1 MSVVQLIRK
10 QKPRIANRY
19 FKGEIDG
26 ADFTAKVFDIKK
38 NEDRWTLTAS
48 KVDDDLVKHQIQLV
62 FPASFEKRIYK
73 LEEHLDDIRLTYS
86 TNSLL
91 DPILR
96 YGASG
101 LIDLTT
107 VDPANT
113 HVAGALQ
120 HILTR
125 DDGNP
130 VSTITALF
138 DLS

>member
-107 VDPANT
+107 VRSREHPCCWRIAK
-113 HVAGALQ
+113 HP
-120 HILTR
+120 H
-125 DDGNP
+125 P
-130 VSTITALF
+130 
-138 DLS
+138 